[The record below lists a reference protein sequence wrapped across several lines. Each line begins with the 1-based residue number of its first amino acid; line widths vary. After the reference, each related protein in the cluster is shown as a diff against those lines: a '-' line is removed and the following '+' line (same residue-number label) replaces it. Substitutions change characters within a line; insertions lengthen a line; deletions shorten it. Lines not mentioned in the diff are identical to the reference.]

1 MTEPVR
7 VAVQATDTIMQ
18 VGLTSFLR
26 SRPELAVVDRSG
38 LTERDVLVVHADR
51 MTQHM
56 ATDLRGDA
64 VTAQVPKVL
73 VAGELRENDILAAV
87 ECRVVA
93 VLARA
98 QTSGDRL
105 VETILS
111 VVPGRGFLPA
121 DLLGRLLD
129 GARRLQC
136 EAVASHG
143 LDSSGLTPREVDVL
157 RLMAEGHDTV
167 EIADKL
173 CYSERTVKN
182 VIYGL
187 TNRLNLRNRP
197 HAVAYAMRAGVI

>member
-1 MTEPVR
+1 MAEPVR

-18 VGLTSFLR
+18 AGLTSFLR
-26 SRPELAVVDRSG
+26 TRPELMVVGRHE
-38 LTERDVLVVHADR
+38 LTESDVLVVHIDR
-51 MTQHM
+51 MTQHT
-56 ATDLRGDA
+56 AAELRGDP
-64 VTAQVPKVL
+64 VIGHVSKVL
-73 VAGELRENDILAAV
+73 VASELRENDILSAV

-111 VVPGRGFLPA
+111 VVPGRGRLPA
-121 DLLGRLLD
+121 DLLGQLLD
-129 GARRLQC
+129 GVRRLQR
-136 EAVASHG
+136 EALVSRG
-143 LDSSGLTPREVDVL
+143 PDSAGLTPREVDVL

-187 TNRLNLRNRP
+187 TNRLKLRNRP
-197 HAVAYAMRAGVI
+197 HAVAYAMRAGVL

>member
-1 MTEPVR
+1 MEPVR
-7 VAVQATDTIMQ
+7 VAVHATDTIMQ

-26 SRPELAVVDRSG
+26 SRPEVEVVDRG
-38 LTERDVLVVHADR
+38 ALGERDVLVVHTDR
-51 MTQHM
+51 MTQHTVAELRSDP
-56 ATDLRGDA
+56 ATA
-64 VTAQVPKVL
+64 HVSKVL
-73 VAGELRENDILAAV
+73 VAGELRESDILTAV

-111 VVPGRGFLPA
+111 VVPGRGLLPA
-121 DLLGRLLD
+121 DLLGQLLD

-136 EAVASHG
+136 EALTTRSA
-143 LDSSGLTPREVDVL
+143 DSSGLTPREVDVL

>member
-1 MTEPVR
+1 MEPVR

-18 VGLTSFLR
+18 AGLTSFLR
-26 SRPELAVVDRSG
+26 SRPELVLVDRSE
-38 LTERDVLVVHADR
+38 LTERDVLVVHIDR
-51 MTQHM
+51 MTQHTV
-56 ATDLRGDA
+56 ADLRGDG
-64 VTAQVPKVL
+64 VTGQVSKVL
-73 VAGELRENDILAAV
+73 IASELRENDILSAV

-111 VVPGRGFLPA
+111 VVPGRGLLPT
-121 DLLGRLLD
+121 DLLGQLLD
-129 GARRLQC
+129 GVRRLQRD
-136 EAVASHG
+136 ALVPRG
-143 LDSSGLTPREVDVL
+143 PDSAGLTPREVDVL

>member
-1 MTEPVR
+1 MEPVR

-18 VGLTSFLR
+18 AGLTSFLR
-26 SRPELAVVDRSG
+26 SRPELVLVDRSE
-38 LTERDVLVVHADR
+38 LTEGDVLVVHIDR
-51 MTQHM
+51 MTQHTV
-56 ATDLRGDA
+56 ADLRGDA
-64 VTAQVPKVL
+64 VTGQVSKVL
-73 VAGELRENDILAAV
+73 IASELRENDILSAV

-105 VETILS
+105 VETIQS
-111 VVPGRGFLPA
+111 VVPGRGLLPT
-121 DLLGRLLD
+121 DLLGQLLD
-129 GARRLQC
+129 GVRRLQRD
-136 EAVASHG
+136 ALVPRG
-143 LDSSGLTPREVDVL
+143 PDSAGLTPREVDVL

>member
-1 MTEPVR
+1 MMEPVR
-7 VAVQATDTIMQ
+7 VAVHATDMIMQ
-18 VGLTSFLR
+18 VGLTSYLR
-26 SRPELAVVDRSG
+26 SRPEVVVVDRDE
-38 LTERDVLVVHADR
+38 LTERDVLVVHRDR
-51 MTQHM
+51 MTQQ
-56 ATDLRGDA
+56 AVADLWGDP
-64 VTAQVPKVL
+64 VTARVSKVL
-73 VAGELRENDILAAV
+73 VANELRENDILTAV

-111 VVPGRGFLPA
+111 VVPDRGLLPA
-121 DLLGRLLD
+121 DLLGQLLD
-129 GARRLQC
+129 GVRRLQRD
-136 EAVASHG
+136 A
-143 LDSSGLTPREVDVL
+143 LDPRGPDTAGLTPREVDVL
-157 RLMAEGHDTV
+157 RLMAEGHDTSD
-167 EIADKL
+167 IADKL